1 MHVTG
6 NLSQVTNFTPGPWRV
21 EAHFSKAPYEIRP
34 CYPVDGFSAGFAA
47 IARIAGDKRTVD
59 DTVRAANARLIG
71 ASPEMF
77 ELLHELSVCLASR
90 MTADDT
96 EAHSACTK
104 ARQLTCRILGE
115 HA

>member
-6 NLSQVTNFTPGPWRV
+6 ISGREATFTPGPWRI
-21 EAHFSKAPYEIRP
+21 EAHYSKALYEVRP
-34 CYPVDGFSAGFAA
+34 RYPVAGFSAGFAA
-47 IARIAGDKRTVD
+47 IARVAGDKRTVD

-77 ELLHELSVCLASR
+77 ALLHELSVCLASR

-96 EAHSACTK
+96 EAHTACTK
-104 ARQLTCRILGE
+104 AHQLTCRILGE
-115 HA
+115 PA